1 MKRRALLPIVAAVGL
16 VTALAAPA
24 LAVPQHLHC
33 LTLANGD
40 VIALGGGVTFHAP
53 HDTAF
58 HNFHI
63 NVHTGVPGS
72 GPLTITA
79 DLTAPF
85 TCPPSP

>member
-1 MKRRALLPIVAAVGL
+1 MRKRAFLPLLAVVGL
-16 VTALAAPA
+16 TAATATPVG
-24 LAVPQHLHC
+24 AVPQHLHC

-40 VIALGGGVTFHAP
+40 VIPLAGGVTYHAP

-58 HNFHI
+58 HNFHF

-72 GPLTITA
+72 GPLTITV
-79 DLTAPF
+79 DLTPPF

>member
-1 MKRRALLPIVAAVGL
+1 MMKRALLSIVAAIGL

-58 HNFHI
+58 HNFHL